1 MTHASLASLR
11 LPGLSLAI
19 ALLALGG
26 CYGVDEAADG
36 ASDSDDDDDDGDDG
50 DNDDDDDDVP
60 GSNAAVTCGS
70 APDRIDPEAVR
81 SMSNADLHALGLART
96 GANGPTTAHRGATE
110 RFVSAANGDDAND
123 GSESSPWRTLQHAAD
138 TVEPGTTVLVDASGD
153 YAAFEIHRGGQA
165 DAWLTFIAAD
175 RQAMPRIVGT
185 ASTTAVVDIDASFV
199 VLEGFEVTNHGAGV
213 VSEDAIGIQVE
224 PRGGDIANIELRNN
238 VVHAIGPGQ
247 VDEDTCYYNAHGI
260 IAQSEGHLIGNL
272 IIEGN
277 EIFETYVGNSEVL
290 VVNGNVADFCVTA
303 NYIHDVNNI
312 AIDVIGYEKNDTET
326 ARRGVIAD
334 NIVLDASN
342 YWPYCSRGNCTY
354 PYGDESSD
362 GIYVDGGAELFIG
375 YNVVGR
381 TDHGIELQSENGQL
395 IRDVEVAYNAV
406 FNSNYK
412 DLTIGES
419 ERIDEHDN
427 VLFSEPGLADEEL
440 ESCK

>member
-11 LPGLSLAI
+11 LPTLSLAL
-19 ALLALGG
+19 ALVALGG
-26 CYGVDEAADG
+26 CYGDDDDGDDDDAA
-36 ASDSDDDDDDGDDG
+36 DSDDDDDDDDR
-50 DNDDDDDDVP
+50 P
-60 GSNAAVTCGS
+60 GLGEPVACGS
-70 APDRIDPEAVR
+70 APDRIDPNAIR
-81 SMSNADLHALGLART
+81 SMTNADLHALGLGRT
-96 GANGPTTAHRGATE
+96 GANGPTTTHRGATE
-110 RFVSAANGDDAND
+110 RFVSATNGDDAGD

-138 TVEPGTTVLVDASGD
+138 TAEPGTTILVDASGD
-153 YAAFEIHRGGQA
+153 YAAFEIHRGGRA

-185 ASTTAVVDIDASFV
+185 AGTTAVVDIDASWV
-199 VLEGFEVTNHGAGV
+199 VLEGFEITNHGAGV
-213 VSEDAIGIQVE
+213 VAEDAIGIQVE
-224 PRGGDIANIELRNN
+224 PRGGDIGNIEIRNN
-238 VVHAIGPGQ
+238 VVHAIGPGL

-260 IAQSEGHLIGNL
+260 IAQSEGHRIGNL
-272 IIEGN
+272 VIEGN

-290 VVNGNVADFCVTA
+290 VVNGNVADFCVTS

-395 IRDVEVAYNAV
+395 IRDVELAFNAV

-412 DLTIGES
+412 DLTIGDS

-427 VLFSEPGLADEEL
+427 VLFSEPGLADADL